1 MSTITVCITA
11 EDAMGGCDPQGI
23 NVEAT
28 QDRLAHICQSAL
40 AAAYPDAVVSVSATG
55 SATSWWTAAT
65 LSATGTPRYQVTI
78 PWEDMPSTGDRVWL
92 HIQAEEAME
101 ANVQRICEDIWGW
114 MDHWVEAD

>member
-1 MSTITVCITA
+1 MTTITVYVTD

-28 QDRLAHICQSAL
+28 QDRLAHMCQSAL

-55 SATSWWTAAT
+55 SATSWLTEAP
-65 LSATGTPRYQVTI
+65 LSATGTPHYQVTI
-78 PWEDMPSTGDRVWL
+78 PCEDMPD
-92 HIQAEEAME
+92 IQAEEEME
-101 ANVQRICEDIWGW
+101 ANVQRFCEEIWGR